1 VTEAPTRRRTFGPV
15 ALLGLSAGALSAVA
29 ASNPW
34 VVDRDAAASGDPVP
48 GIAVADPV
56 AAAGEMPLALAL
68 SLVALAA
75 WGVVLVSRGRLRRVV
90 AGLGLLASA
99 GLVATVVVGL
109 LTLEDRVN
117 EAILER
123 GSASDVLAS
132 EFTAWFSAAAVAALA
147 SVVAAALAV
156 AWSPSWPEMGGRYD
170 APGAASAEVPPEE
183 RSNLDLWKSM
193 DEGRDPTA

>member
-1 VTEAPTRRRTFGPV
+1 M
-15 ALLGLSAGALSAVA
+15 LGLAAGVLGAVA
-29 ASNPW
+29 GSNPW
-34 VVDRDAAASGDPVP
+34 VVDGDAPATGDPVP

-75 WGVVLVSRGRLRRVV
+75 WGVVLVTRGRLRRVV

-109 LTLEDRVN
+109 LTLEERVD

-123 GSASDVLAS
+123 GSDVLAS
-132 EFTAWFSAAAVAALA
+132 DFTAWFFVAAVAALG
-147 SVVAAALAV
+147 SVVAATLAV
-156 AWSPSWPEMGGRYD
+156 AWAPAWPEMGRRYD
-170 APGAASAEVPPEE
+170 APGAAPAEAPREQ

-193 DEGRDPTA
+193 DEGHDPTA